1 MDRSDEGLV
10 NEIESLAAEFK
21 RINELAVRTYSD
33 MVNDIINDRITDEA
47 SIEQV
52 MDGLLDFGDNLECL
66 ELYRKL
72 CRHVYYRYPQLVGE
86 HVSMFRLL
94 FEGSEED
101 EKETE

>member
-1 MDRSDEGLV
+1 MDKSYEGLT

-21 RINELAVRTYSD
+21 RINELAVHTYSG

-47 SIEQV
+47 SIERV

-86 HVSMFRLL
+86 HVSLFKLL
-94 FEGSEED
+94 FVRSEED
-101 EKETE
+101 EKEPE